1 MIPLSAATGKKPLGY
16 LAPASPF
23 MTAAQKTGILGPRKR
38 DHRDLVASQAEQQQE
53 KAMSADS
60 VTRRR
65 FLAQTTGSAAALAAG
80 AMYAR
85 AAEGANDR
93 LSIGIIGCGGR
104 GNNLMDDIHAVA
116 KDRNVEITAVCDV
129 WKVNLNTAAAKVK
142 DWFGRQPRTF
152 TRFGDLLALNDVDAV
167 TIATPD
173 FGHTPIMI
181 AALKAGKD
189 VYVEKPMSMEIAAA
203 NEALDLAR
211 KNNRVVQVGT
221 QRRSDGKFKGAAKEF
236 ATGVLGKL
244 NRISAAMNVN
254 SPRWERRYDD
264 CKESDVDW
272 DAFLFNRPKR
282 PFDPSLLRQWHF
294 YKLCTNGLSGLWMA
308 HYSDAVHMVTGSKYP
323 TSAVAHGG
331 IYVWKDGRE
340 HTDTFHALIEYP
352 EEYLMSWGMGL
363 GNSADVHF
371 RLYGTAG
378 TMDLEKWTVSDEG
391 KVSAAKAKS
400 HPIKAEP
407 NESHMGNWIDCIR
420 SRQHPNADIEYG
432 HQHAV
437 ATIMAAAALETGRKH
452 IYDAAKREMRP
463 V

>member
-1 MIPLSAATGKKPLGY
+1 
-16 LAPASPF
+16 
-23 MTAAQKTGILGPRKR
+23 
-38 DHRDLVASQAEQQQE
+38 
-53 KAMSADS
+53 MSNDQF
-60 VTRRR
+60 TRRR
-65 FLAQTTGSAAALAAG
+65 FLAQTTSGAAAVAASS
-80 AMYAR
+80 MFAR
-85 AAEGANDR
+85 GAEGANGR
-93 LSIGIIGCGGR
+93 ISIGIIGCGGR
-104 GNNLMDDIHAVA
+104 GSALMQDIQTVA
-116 KDRNVEITAVCDV
+116 KERNAEITAVCDV
-129 WKVNLNTAAAKVK
+129 WKVNLNTAAAKAK
-142 DWFGRQPRTF
+142 EWFGKEPRTS
-152 TRFGDLLALNDVDAV
+152 TRFGDLLALKDVDAV
-167 TIATPD
+167 VIATPD

-181 AALKAGKD
+181 EALKAGKD
-189 VYVEKPMSMEIAAA
+189 VYVEKPMSMEIRLA

-211 KNNRVVQVGT
+211 KNDRVVQVGT
-221 QRRSDGKFKGAAKEF
+221 QKRSEGRFKAAAKEF

-254 SPRWERRYDD
+254 HPRWQRRYDD
-264 CKESDVDW
+264 CKQADVDW

-340 HTDTFHALIEYP
+340 HTDTFHALLDYP
-352 EEYLMSWGMGL
+352 EGYLMNWGMGL

-371 RLYGTAG
+371 KLYGTDG

-400 HPIKAEP
+400 RAIKAEA
-407 NESHMGNWIDCIR
+407 NESHMGNWIDCMR
-420 SRQHPNADIEYG
+420 SRKRPNADIEFG

-452 IYDAAKREMRP
+452 MYDAARREMRSA
-463 V
+463 